1 MRRLLT
7 FLFALA
13 ATAVTA
19 EDAKPSA
26 VSFSE
31 SENGLRVE
39 FDGELF
45 TEYRFKD
52 SDRFFP
58 AFYPIVGPGGTKMTR
73 RFPFEESKD
82 EDTDHPHHQSLWFAH
97 SDVNGFTFW
106 ATKEYKGRKPGYT
119 VHQKFLEKV
128 EGEDGGYFVA
138 TNNYEAPDGSIVMTD
153 TRKVEFSGTA
163 DARILDMTITFHAS
177 NGDVSFNDEKDAG
190 MAIRVAS
197 DLQVVHRTKIGGK
210 AKEGTGH
217 LINSEGI
224 RDVKTWGKRA
234 RWVHSYGKVDGKE
247 VGVVIMD
254 HPSNPRY
261 PTYWHSRDYGLITA
275 NIFGKH
281 FFEKLEDPQA
291 GAMKLP
297 NGEDVTFRW
306 RFVFHKDEAD
316 AEAVEDYFKDFAGE

>member
-1 MRRLLT
+1 MKKLLIFAFLLT
-7 FLFALA
+7 SMANA
-13 ATAVTA
+13 ADEPKSA
-19 EDAKPSA
+19 A
-26 VSFSE
+26 VSFTE
-31 SENGLRVE
+31 SEDRLRVE

-52 SDRFFP
+52 PERFFP
-58 AFYPIVGPGGTKMTR
+58 AFYPLVGPDGTKMTR
-73 RFPFEESKD
+73 RFPFEEGKG

-97 SDVNGFTFW
+97 SDVNGYTFW

-128 EGEDGGYFVA
+128 EGENGGYFVA

-197 DLQVVHRTKIGGK
+197 DLQVTHRTKIK
-210 AKEGTGH
+210 DKPRKGTGH
-217 LINSEGI
+217 LLNSEGI
-224 RDVKTWGKRA
+224 RDVKTWGKKA
-234 RWVHSYGKVDGKE
+234 RWVHSYGEVDGKN

-254 HPSNPRY
+254 HPSNLGY
-261 PTYWHSRDYGLITA
+261 PTYWHSRDYGLVTA
-275 NIFGKH
+275 NIYGKH
-281 FFEKLEDPQA
+281 FFEKTEDPKA
-291 GAMKLP
+291 GAVKLP
-297 NGEDVTFRW
+297 NGEDRTFRW
-306 RFVFHKDEAD
+306 RFVFHKGEAD
-316 AEAVEDYFKDFAGE
+316 VEAVETYFKQFTEE